1 MSKSHLDYKNAESR
15 EDANDERLRELKE
28 FTRGYTLE
36 DYRNL
41 FRILKMI
48 ENKRQEDS
56 WIVGENLYKIIN
68 INKEEQE
75 FIEIIDLYFLEY
87 SQYAHH
93 FTSFM
98 EIFI

>member
-1 MSKSHLDYKNAESR
+1 MVSYKCNKYNINEPSDKLLLYTVMSKSHLDYKNAESR

-48 ENKRQEDS
+48 ENKRPEDS
-56 WIVGENLYKIIN
+56 CIVGENQYKINTHYN
-68 INKEEQE
+68 IET
-75 FIEIIDLYFLEY
+75 EII
-87 SQYAHH
+87 
-93 FTSFM
+93 
-98 EIFI
+98 